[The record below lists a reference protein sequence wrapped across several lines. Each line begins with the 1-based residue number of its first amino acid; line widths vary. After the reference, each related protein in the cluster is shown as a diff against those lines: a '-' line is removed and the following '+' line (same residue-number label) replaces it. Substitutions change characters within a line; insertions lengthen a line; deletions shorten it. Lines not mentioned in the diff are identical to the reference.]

1 MGGYFSGRWGGISTR
16 RTTNESLSLGI
27 SALKKC
33 LVGGEWSLSWRWKRG
48 NEDAGNVGLLVSRE
62 RVVFLYTV
70 TRGDGVPDT
79 VRDEVSLT
87 WTGCNYGGGR
97 AWYVCPG
104 CGARRRVLYLP
115 PGATRFRCRECHKL
129 AYGTQQMDAHDRHL
143 HRIRMLHKKLDSGE
157 GAYYPFRVPPKPK
170 GMRWATYY
178 QIYDQILM
186 HEIER
191 NKWLTARF
199 SALTTRLDRCNLRR

>member
-1 MGGYFSGRWGGISTR
+1 MGGYFSGRWGSIPTR
-16 RTTNESLSLGI
+16 RTTNEGLSLDI

-33 LVGGEWSLSWRWKRG
+33 LMGGEWSLHWQWKRG
-48 NEDAGNVGLLVSRE
+48 NEDAAKVGLLVSRE

-70 TRGDGVPDT
+70 TRGGRESET

-97 AWYVCPG
+97 AWYVCPS
-104 CGARRRVLYLP
+104 CGVRRRVLYLP
-115 PGATRFRCRECHKL
+115 PGATRFRCRGCHKL
-129 AYGTQQMDAHDRHL
+129 AYGTQQMDMHDRHL
-143 HRIRMLHKKLDSGE
+143 YRIRVLQKRLDGGAGE
-157 GAYYPFRVPPKPK
+157 YSPFRIPPKPT

-178 QIYDQILM
+178 RIHDQILM

-191 NKWLTARF
+191 NKWLAARF
-199 SALTTRLDRCNLRR
+199 SAMTARFDRLNLPC